1 VGVEIGQLLFVFT
14 VLGLIWIYQKKGP
27 SLPSR
32 ARYAVPYIIGSL
44 AAFWFI
50 QRMAGMITSIYS

>member
-1 VGVEIGQLLFVFT
+1 M
-14 VLGLIWIYQKKGP
+14 WIYQKRGP
-27 SLPSR
+27 SLPSQ
-32 ARYAVPYIIGSL
+32 ARYVAPYIIGSL